1 MFCKA
6 QASTKEDIWPKWL
19 TKRFPSSDASLMEAE
34 RGGLKLGTWQ
44 TKTPQ
49 LLTVKHICGDCNN
62 GWMSKLETEMKPIA
76 DSILDEHTKVLDV
89 SSQAVIAAWA
99 IKTSMVLE
107 ALYPERE
114 FFYSENERQNM
125 RVASAIPERTSIW
138 IAKCVNQP
146 NIYSAGKDLRTAPG
160 TNEAKAY
167 VTTMAFGS
175 LALQVA
181 SIRTLANL
189 PKEIQITYDSREG
202 PWDKILLQVW
212 PLIPYSQQWPP
223 SHGLDGGWGLDVLT
237 ERLSPIINSQG

>member
-1 MFCKA
+1 
-6 QASTKEDIWPKWL
+6 
-19 TKRFPSSDASLMEAE
+19 
-34 RGGLKLGTWQ
+34 
-44 TKTPQ
+44 
-49 LLTVKHICGDCNN
+49 
-62 GWMSKLETEMKPIA
+62 MSKLENEMKPIV
-76 DSILDEHTKVLDV
+76 DSILDEQARALDV

-99 IKTSMVLE
+99 IKTTMALE

-125 RVASAIPERTSIW
+125 RVVSAIPERTCIW

-146 NIYSAGKDLRTAPG
+146 NIYSVGKDLRTAPG
-160 TNEAKAY
+160 DNEAKAY

-181 SIRTLANL
+181 SIRTPANV

-212 PLIPYSQQWPP
+212 PLILYSQQWPP
-223 SHGLDGGWGLDVLT
+223 NHGLDGEWGLDVLT